1 MTVSS
6 FFLYHLAGS
15 NHFFSPQLP
24 PQVCNIIHTHI
35 YIYIYI
41 PWSHHEI
48 PWNHHFLSIFH
59 PIVPGQCLQDGREFP
74 RAERVEEAALRG
86 ATHPFRGGGWS
97 ARPGADAWTWW
108 HFLMTE
114 AWPKSQTGYITIYD
128 ILIYI
133 YNYIYIR
140 IRNMI
145 YSYYTYIHMVNCRCI
160 GIRGHK
166 DVHIS
171 ECVCSVEH
179 RHVIVILKMN
189 VVQ

>member
-1 MTVSS
+1 MIS
-6 FFLYHLAGS
+6 
-15 NHFFSPQLP
+15 
-24 PQVCNIIHTHI
+24 
-35 YIYIYI
+35 
-41 PWSHHEI
+41 
-48 PWNHHFLSIFH
+48 PWNPMKSPFSIHFPSH
-59 PIVPGQCLQDGREFP
+59 
-74 RAERVEEAALRG
+74 
-86 ATHPFRGGGWS
+86 
-97 ARPGADAWTWW
+97 RPGAVPAGWTWVSTCW
-108 HFLMTE
+108 
-114 AWPKSQTGYITIYD
+114 KSWRSGPTWGHPSIPWRWMKCKTWRRCLD
-128 ILIYI
+128 LVAFFDDRGMAKVTNWI
-133 YNYIYIR
+133 YNYIWYFNIYIIIYIR

>member
-1 MTVSS
+1 MLKPMVLGKPPQFTDFNTSALPVKIGMIFANTSS
-6 FFLYHLAGS
+6 QWQFL
-15 NHFFSPQLP
+15 HFFSITSQALTIFSVPNCPLKS
-24 PQVCNIIHTHI
+24 VISFT

-108 HFLMTE
+108 HFLMAE

-133 YNYIYIR
+133 
-140 IRNMI
+140 
-145 YSYYTYIHMVNCRCI
+145 
-160 GIRGHK
+160 
-166 DVHIS
+166 
-171 ECVCSVEH
+171 
-179 RHVIVILKMN
+179 
-189 VVQ
+189 